1 MKKAAK
7 SLSILLAAALAG
19 SMFTAY
25 AEQATP
31 ETASAVSVAGMA
43 PA

>member
-1 MKKAAK
+1 MKKQQN
-7 SLSILLAAALAG
+7 LSILLTAALAG

-31 ETASAVSVAGMA
+31 ETASGSM
-43 PA
+43 